1 MSKAR
6 LAETLD
12 LGCGL
17 LGCIVQMYECMA
29 TTHQVATAMELS
41 LSDREPP
48 PDRSKHPEIVR
59 SLGKDVEDAV
69 KRAIVDNAHML
80 THYAGI
86 HILDGGQP
94 SILRLST
101 DTVQHWDS
109 AGDHQ
114 LNRKALFEYLF
125 PATPE
130 MIEKYTLPALSE
142 PFAAFFDPP
151 PPDGQ
156 GTTELRTMR
165 QNRSGGG

>member
-1 MSKAR
+1 MQLNYTLDPYRRLYLPDDVAALRTALNRLRGNAPEPASSNPTQSSERTSPMSKAR

-48 PDRSKHPEIVR
+48 HDRSKHPEIVR

-80 THYAGI
+80 THYADI
-86 HILDGGQP
+86 HIIDGGRP

-114 LNRKALFEYLF
+114 LNRKA
-125 PATPE
+125 
-130 MIEKYTLPALSE
+130 
-142 PFAAFFDPP
+142 
-151 PPDGQ
+151 
-156 GTTELRTMR
+156 
-165 QNRSGGG
+165 